1 MSKFDRLCSGKHW
14 AWMNPKHNKDYRVS
28 YNEIQQSASKGRN
41 PHVACHRNILNFTG
55 APNRIIFGYSDI
67 YYIPAAKAVDFITIV
82 SIFSQHRVFLEVA
95 VPTVVICIEGKKIML
110 KGISQA
116 NISQRKL
123 PWVNIG
129 DLYNN
134 RTLVFYHATKWK
146 TVLKRNKQYRKFYK
160 DTTKIIHNCTAQL
173 TTQGKRKGK
182 FRSKRRYK
190 DLF

>member
-1 MSKFDRLCSGKHW
+1 MNVWKNWSCINFTIYIILSLGKRCLSKFDRLCSRKHW
-14 AWMNPKHNKDYRVS
+14 FWINPTYNKNYRVS
-28 YNEIQQSASKGRN
+28 YNEIQQLASKGRN

-67 YYIPAAKAVDFITIV
+67 YYIPAAKAVDFITIA
-82 SIFSQHRVFLEVA
+82 SIFSEHRAFQEVA
-95 VPTVVICIEGKKIML
+95 VPTVLICIEGKKIML

-116 NISQRKL
+116 NGNQRPL

-146 TVLKRNKQYRKFYK
+146 NISKRNKKYR
-160 DTTKIIHNCTAQL
+160 
-173 TTQGKRKGK
+173 
-182 FRSKRRYK
+182 
-190 DLF
+190 